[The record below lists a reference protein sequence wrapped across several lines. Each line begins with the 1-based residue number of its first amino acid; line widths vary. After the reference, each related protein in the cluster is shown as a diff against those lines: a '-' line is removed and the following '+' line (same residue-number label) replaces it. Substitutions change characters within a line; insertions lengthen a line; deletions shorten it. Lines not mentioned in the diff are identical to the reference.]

1 MELETI
7 VSLVSS
13 VGFPIVCVIFLW
25 KYVSTQLREFNQVI
39 TENTLML
46 QRVYEKLDVIGKD
59 GEKKNEVS

>member
-1 MELETI
+1 MEIETV

-39 TENTLML
+39 TENTMVL
-46 QRVYEKLDVIGKD
+46 QKVYERLDMLGR
-59 GEKKNEVS
+59 ENNENHG

>member
-1 MELETI
+1 MEIETV

-39 TENTLML
+39 TENTMVL
-46 QRVYEKLDVIGKD
+46 QKVYERLDMLGRD
-59 GEKKNEVS
+59 TNENHG